1 MNLCVLGVSVVN
13 NWNRF
18 MNIEKKI
25 SEKTIEALQSLYSNT
40 VEKVTLEKTNPDFV
54 GDITLVV
61 FNFLKISKKKP
72 EETAYEIGNYLK
84 SNVAEVSDFN
94 VVKGFLNIVIE
105 DSFWLNYFSSINDKP
120 FINPSLPPNAPTVM
134 VEYSSPNTNKP
145 LHLGHVR
152 NNLLGFSV
160 SEILKAAGNN
170 VIKTNLVN
178 DRGIHICKSMLAWKK
193 WGGGE
198 TPESSGL
205 KGDHLVGKYYVKFD
219 LEYKKE
225 YKEVEVLAEYVYKH
239 NISFIESRNLSEIVR
254 ANTLVS
260 ILSIIKIKYL
270 IPKNTTGISTEAES
284 QLSEM
289 SIDKWFEKYGLS
301 LNPDFNK
308 TIRKYMQDIYIECEN
323 TIKNKDKNNEIKDWV
338 FEKIRTS
345 APILEDTQDMLR
357 KWESGDKE
365 TRELWE
371 MMNAWVYKGFDATYK
386 MLGVS
391 FDKTYYESNTYLL
404 GKNIIDAGLATGVLK
419 HRVDKS
425 VYIDLTAHGLDEKTL
440 LRADGTSVYMTQ
452 DLGTAL
458 QRFEEYKFDKLVYTV
473 GNEQDYHFKVLFL
486 ILKKMGYVWADGLFH
501 LSYGMV
507 ELPAGKMKSREG
519 TVVDADELM
528 QEMIATAAATTKEL
542 GKTEALSDSDAE
554 ILYRTIGL
562 GALKYFILKV
572 DPKKKMLFNPAESID
587 FNGNTAPFIQFN
599 YVRIQA
605 LLRKAKEEL
614 NEMFDKLDIAVEIP
628 SDNLLPKEKA
638 LIIQLYNFNSI
649 LNQAANEYSPAVIAN
664 YVYDLAKE
672 YSQYYHDTP
681 IFKEEKKDLIL
692 FRLQLSKTIGDAIR
706 SSMKLLGIEVPERM

>member
-1 MNLCVLGVSVVN
+1 
-13 NWNRF
+13 

-25 SEKTIEALQSLYSNT
+25 SEKTIEALQSLYSQT
-40 VEKVTLEKTNPDFV
+40 VDKVVLEKTNPDFV

-72 EETAYEIGNYLK
+72 EETANEIGNYLK
-84 SNVAEVSDFN
+84 SNVTEVSDFN
-94 VVKGFLNIVIE
+94 VVKGFLNIVIAE
-105 DSFWLNYFSSINDKP
+105 SFWLDHFKSIQGKP
-120 FINPSLPPNAPTVM
+120 FVNPALPPDAPTVM

-170 VIKTNLVN
+170 VVKTNLVN

-205 KGDHLVGKYYVKFD
+205 KGDHLVGKYYVEFD
-219 LEYKKE
+219 KNYKLQIADCKSQGMTDE
-225 YKEVEVLAEYVYKH
+225 
-239 NISFIESRNLSEIVR
+239 
-254 ANTLVS
+254 
-260 ILSIIKIKYL
+260 
-270 IPKNTTGISTEAES
+270 EAEKKAP
-284 QLSEM
+284 LM
-289 SIDKWFEKYGLS
+289 L
-301 LNPDFNK
+301 
-308 TIRKYMQDIYIECEN
+308 
-323 TIKNKDKNNEIKDWV
+323 EIQ
-338 FEKIRTS
+338 E
-345 APILEDTQDMLR
+345 MLR
-357 KWESGDKE
+357 EWEAGDKE
-365 TRELWE
+365 TRALWE
-371 MMNAWVYKGFDATYK
+371 MMNGWVYKGFDATYK

-404 GKNIIDAGLATGVLK
+404 GKNIIDAGLASGVLK
-419 HRVDKS
+419 HRGDKS
-425 VYIDLTAHGLDEKTL
+425 VYIDLTADGLDEKTL

-452 DLGTAL
+452 DLGTAV
-458 QRFEEYKFDKLVYTV
+458 QRYEEYAFDKLVYTV

-486 ILKKMGYVWADGLFH
+486 ILKKMGYTWADGLFH

-528 QEMIATAAATTKEL
+528 QEMIDTAAKTTKEL
-542 GKTEALSDSDAE
+542 GKTEGLSDEDAAK
-554 ILYRTIGL
+554 LYRTIGL
-562 GALKYFILKV
+562 GALKYFMLKI

-605 LLRKAKEEL
+605 LLRKATEEFKYTIGAL
-614 NEMFDKLDIAVEIP
+614 NAPSEIP
-628 SDNLLPKEKA
+628 AAALLPKEKQ
-638 LIIQLYNFNSI
+638 LIVRLYNFNTT
-649 LNQAANEYSPAVIAN
+649 LTQAANEYSPAVIAN

-681 IFKEEKKDLIL
+681 IFKEEKKDLIA
-692 FRLQLSKTIGDAIR
+692 FRLQLSRAVGDAIR
-706 SSMKLLGIEVPERM
+706 SSMQLLGIEVPERM